1 MTPPSDAS
9 AEIRNYS
16 SAVPLR
22 GSYPTP
28 LNYRPTMALLS
39 VANLVLSFGDR
50 TILDGVNLTVS
61 AGEHVGLVGRNGCG
75 KSTLLKLV
83 AGLEKQK
90 PDAGQVQ
97 LARGA
102 SAGYLKQDHHYDANK
117 TLREEAGAAFAELEK
132 LHHQL
137 DEVANA
143 MGEAEGDEMDKL
155 LKKYERLEHEMQAA
169 GGYAVDHKIDQ
180 TLHGLG
186 ITDEVFKVK
195 CGDLSGGQ
203 KGRLALAKLLLTEP
217 DILLLDEP
225 TNHLDIAGRQWLEEY
240 LREYRGAVVLISH
253 DRWLLDRSVSKIYE
267 LEAGGMVEYP
277 GNYEKF
283 RELRALRIEDQRRAF
298 EKQQTKIKHEQGFID
313 RFRAGQ
319 RAKQAQGREK
329 RLERYIRDESLEPPM
344 ELDTMKLRLE
354 PKARSGD
361 QVCIA
366 EDLEVTY
373 EDKSLFKDFS
383 VSIKRGDKIGV
394 IGPNGAGKSTL
405 IRCLLNEQDPTAGLS
420 KLGSQVDVG
429 WYRQTHEHLDL
440 KQTIV
445 EYLRKFVESGTEQEA
460 RDLAGAFLFS
470 GMEQDKPMDVLSGG
484 ERARAVMA
492 GLMSRGHNMLV
503 LDEPTNHL
511 DIPSAE
517 RLEEALRRYNEAQ
530 KKYTTAGGG
539 GGGEGTLI
547 LITHDRMLL
556 EHLVDQLIVFDG
568 SGGVQHFLGTYSEYL
583 ESQRGTDVLVD
594 ADKPEAKKTKQTAK
608 DAKST
613 KAKAEPASAG
623 GNNKSKNKG
632 NKKNKNKALSNMD
645 TAKLEEKIEA
655 LESKISN
662 IEAQLADPETYKDH
676 TKFGA
681 LQEEHDKLK
690 KEIGPYEDEWA
701 SRG

>member
-1 MTPPSDAS
+1 M
-9 AEIRNYS
+9 R
-16 SAVPLR
+16 
-22 GSYPTP
+22 
-28 LNYRPTMALLS
+28 LLS
-39 VANLVLSFGDR
+39 VANLVFSFGDR
-50 TILDGVNLTVS
+50 TVLNGVNLTVS
-61 AGEHVGLVGRNGCG
+61 NGEHVGLVGANGCG

-83 AGLEKQK
+83 AGIETHK
-90 PDAGQVQ
+90 PESGQVQ

-102 SAGYLKQDHHYDANK
+102 TAGYLKQDHKYDDNK

-180 TLHGLG
+180 TLHGLEL
-186 ITDEVFKVK
+186 DDAVFNVK
-195 CGDLSGGQ
+195 CKDLSGGQ
-203 KGRLALAKLLLTEP
+203 KGRLALAKLLLSEP

-240 LREYRGAVVLISH
+240 LRNYRGAVVLISH
-253 DRWLLDRSVSKIYE
+253 DRWLLDRAVSKIYE

-283 RELRALRIEDQRRAF
+283 RELRALRLEEMRRAYD
-298 EKQQTKIKHEQGFID
+298 KQQTKIKQEQGFID
-313 RFRAGQ
+313 RYRAGQ
-319 RAKQAQGREK
+319 RATQAQGREK

-366 EDLEVTY
+366 EGLKVAFD
-373 EDKSLFKDFS
+373 DKQLFENFAI
-383 VSIKRGDKIGV
+383 SIKRGDKIGV

-405 IRCLLNEQDPTAGLS
+405 IRCLLGEQDATAGQS

-440 KQTIV
+440 RQTIV
-445 EYLRKFVESGTEQEA
+445 EYLRKFVESGTDQEA

-470 GMEQDKPMDVLSGG
+470 GMEQDKPMNVLSGG
-484 ERARAVMA
+484 ERARAVLA
-492 GLMSRGHNMLV
+492 GLMSRGHNLMV

-517 RLEEALRRYNEAQ
+517 RLEEALRRYNQAE
-530 KKYTTAGGG
+530 KKYSTANS

-568 SGGVQHFLGTYSEYL
+568 QGNVEHFLGTYSEYL
-583 ESQRGTDVLVD
+583 ESQRGADILVD
-594 ADKPEAKKTKQTAK
+594 ADKAEPKKGSNKGNKRQ
-608 DAKST
+608 DAKSPSRQEKT

-623 GNNKSKNKG
+623 GKNKG
-632 NKKNKNKALSNMD
+632 KNKKKNKALSGMD

-655 LESKISN
+655 IESKISE
-662 IEAQLADPETYKDH
+662 IETQLADPETYKDH
-676 TKFGA
+676 AKFGE
-681 LQEEHDKLK
+681 LQEAHDKLK
-690 KEIGPYEDEWA
+690 KELEPYETEWA

>member
-1 MTPPSDAS
+1 
-9 AEIRNYS
+9 
-16 SAVPLR
+16 
-22 GSYPTP
+22 
-28 LNYRPTMALLS
+28 MALLS
-39 VANLVLSFGDR
+39 VANLVFTYGDH
-50 TILDGVNLTVS
+50 TILNNVNLTVS

-75 KSTLLKLV
+75 KSTLLKLI
-83 AGLEKQK
+83 AGIETHK
-90 PDAGQVQ
+90 PDSGQIQ
-97 LARGA
+97 LARGS
-102 SAGYLKQDHHYDANK
+102 SAGYLKQDHLFDPGK
-117 TLREEAGAAFAELEK
+117 TLREEAGAAFAELER
-132 LHHQL
+132 LHHEL
-137 DEVANA
+137 DEVAHEMA
-143 MGEAEGDEMDKL
+143 QADGDEMEKL

-186 ITDEVFKVK
+186 LEDEVFSVK

-203 KGRLALAKLLLTEP
+203 KGRLALAKLLLSEP

-240 LREYRGAVVLISH
+240 LKTYPGAVILISH

-283 RELRALRIEDQRRAF
+283 RELRAARIEDMRRAF
-298 EKQQTKIKHEQGFID
+298 DKQQTKIKSEQAFID
-313 RFRAGQ
+313 RYRAGQ

-329 RLERYIRDESLEPPM
+329 RLERFKRDEQLDAPM

-361 QVCIA
+361 VVCLA

-373 EDKSLFKDFS
+373 DDKTLFKDFAI
-383 VSIKRGDKIGV
+383 SIKRGEKFGV

-405 IRCLLNEQDPTAGLS
+405 IRCLLGEQEPTAGTS

-440 KQTIV
+440 KVTIV

-460 RDLAGAFLFS
+460 RDLAGAFLFT
-470 GMEQDKPMDVLSGG
+470 GMEQDKPLNVLSGG

-492 GLMSRGHNMLV
+492 GLMSRGHNLLV

-517 RLEEALRRYNEAQ
+517 RLEEALRRYNAAQ
-530 KKYTTAGGG
+530 KRFTTTGSS
-539 GGGEGTLI
+539 GGEGTLI

-556 EHLVDQLIVFDG
+556 EHLVDQLIIFDG
-568 SGGVQHFLGTYSEYL
+568 HGNVQHFLGTYSEYL
-583 ESQRGTDVLVD
+583 ESQHAAAILVD
-594 ADKPEAKKTKQTAK
+594 AEKTQVKTGKKEASRQEAKPAKQVKK
-608 DAKST
+608 DPPT
-613 KAKAEPASAG
+613 Q
-623 GNNKSKNKG
+623 NKPNQSSQGK
-632 NKKNKNKALSNMD
+632 KNKALGGLSVQD
-645 TAKLEEKIEA
+645 LEKKIE
-655 LESKISN
+655 S
-662 IEAQLADPETYKDH
+662 IEARISEVEAKLADPETYKDH
-676 TKFGA
+676 KLFA
-681 LQEEHDKLK
+681 SLQAEHEKLAA
-690 KEIGPYEDEWA
+690 EREPYEEEWA

>member
-1 MTPPSDAS
+1 
-9 AEIRNYS
+9 
-16 SAVPLR
+16 
-22 GSYPTP
+22 
-28 LNYRPTMALLS
+28 MALLS
-39 VANLVLSFGDR
+39 VANLVFSFGDR
-50 TILDGVNLTVS
+50 TVLDGVNLTVS
-61 AGEHVGLVGRNGCG
+61 NGEHVGLVGRNGCG
-75 KSTLLKLV
+75 KSTLLKLI
-83 AGLEKQK
+83 AGVVTHK
-90 PDAGQVQ
+90 PESGQIQ

-102 SAGYLKQDHHYDANK
+102 TAGYLKQDHHYDPDK

-132 LHHQL
+132 LHQQL
-137 DEVANA
+137 DEVAHR
-143 MGEAEGDEMDKL
+143 MGEAEGDELDKL
-155 LKKYERLEHEMQAA
+155 LKTYERLEHEMQAA

-186 ITDEVFKVK
+186 ITDEFFTVK

-203 KGRLALAKLLLTEP
+203 KGRLALAKLLLSEP
-217 DILLLDEP
+217 DVLLLDEP

-240 LREYRGAVVLISH
+240 LASYAGAVILISH
-253 DRWLLDRSVSKIYE
+253 DRWLLDRAVSKIYE

-298 EKQQTKIKHEQGFID
+298 DKQQTKIKSEKAFID
-313 RFRAGQ
+313 RYRAGQ
-319 RAKQAQGREK
+319 RSKQAQGREK
-329 RLERYIRDESLEPPM
+329 RLERFIRDEQLEAPM

-373 EDKSLFKDFS
+373 DDKSLFRGFA

-405 IRCLLNEQDPTAGLS
+405 IRCLLNEQEPTAGLS

-440 KQTIV
+440 TQTIV

-460 RDLAGAFLFS
+460 RDLAGAFLFT
-470 GMEQDKPMDVLSGG
+470 GMEQDKPMSVLSGG
-484 ERARAVMA
+484 ERARAVLA
-492 GLMSRGHNMLV
+492 GLMSRGHNLMV

-517 RLEEALRRYNEAQ
+517 RLEEALRRYNQAE
-530 KKYTTAGGG
+530 KKYSTANA

-583 ESQRGTDVLVD
+583 EAHAGGSNVLVD
-594 ADKPEAKKTKQTAK
+594 AEDQAGPSQGKPRQ
-608 DAKST
+608 DAKSPKRQG
-613 KAKAEPASAG
+613 KAKQTAEPASASG
-623 GNNKSKNKG
+623 SKKNNNKGKG
-632 NKKNKNKALSNMD
+632 KNKNKALSNLA
-645 TAKLEEKIEA
+645 TGKLEAKIESI
-655 LESKISN
+655 ESEIGE
-662 IEAQLADPETYKDH
+662 IETQLADPETYKDRA
-676 TKFGA
+676 KFGA
-681 LQEEHDKLK
+681 LQEAHDRLK
-690 KEIGPYEDEWA
+690 KELGPYED
-701 SRG
+701 

>member
-1 MTPPSDAS
+1 
-9 AEIRNYS
+9 
-16 SAVPLR
+16 
-22 GSYPTP
+22 
-28 LNYRPTMALLS
+28 MALLS
-39 VANLVLSFGDR
+39 VANLVFSFGDR
-50 TILDGVNLTVS
+50 TVLNGVNLTVS
-61 AGEHVGLVGRNGCG
+61 NGEHVGLVGANGCG

-83 AGLEKQK
+83 AGIETHK
-90 PDAGQVQ
+90 PDAGQIQ

-102 SAGYLKQDHHYDANK
+102 TAGYLKQDHKYDDSR
-117 TLREEAGAAFAELEK
+117 TLREEAGAAFADLEK
-132 LHHQL
+132 LHQQL
-137 DEVANA
+137 DEVAHQ

-155 LKKYERLEHEMQAA
+155 LKKYERLEQEMQAA

-180 TLHGLG
+180 TLHGLEL
-186 ITDEVFKVK
+186 DDAVFNVK

-203 KGRLALAKLLLTEP
+203 KGRLALAKLLLSEP

-240 LREYRGAVVLISH
+240 LSSYPGAVVLISH
-253 DRWLLDRSVSKIYE
+253 DRWLLDRAVSKIYE

-283 RELRALRIEDQRRAF
+283 RELRALRLEDMRRAF
-298 EKQQTKIKHEQGFID
+298 DKQQTKIKSEKAFID
-313 RFRAGQ
+313 RYRAGQ
-319 RAKQAQGREK
+319 RATQAQGREK

-366 EDLEVTY
+366 EDLKVAFD
-373 EDKSLFKDFS
+373 DKQLFEHFGIS
-383 VSIKRGDKIGV
+383 VERGDKIGV
-394 IGPNGAGKSTL
+394 IGPNGARKSTL
-405 IRCLLNEQDPTAGLS
+405 IRCLLGEQEPTEGTS

-470 GMEQDKPMDVLSGG
+470 GMEQDKPMNVLSGG
-484 ERARAVMA
+484 ERARAVLA
-492 GLMSRGHNMLV
+492 GLMSRGHNLLV

-517 RLEEALRRYNEAQ
+517 RLEEALRRYNQAE
-530 KKYTTAGGG
+530 KKYSTANS

-568 SGGVQHFLGTYSEYL
+568 KGNVQHFLGTYSEYL
-583 ESQRGTDVLVD
+583 ESQGGSDVLVD
-594 ADKPEAKKTKQTAK
+594 ADKPEAKKGSEKGKKRQDAKGSKQTK
-608 DAKST
+608 
-613 KAKAEPASAG
+613 KAEPASAG
-623 GNNKSKNKG
+623 GSKNK
-632 NKKNKNKALSNMD
+632 KQNKALSGMD
-645 TAKLEEKIEA
+645 TPRLEEKIE
-655 LESKISN
+655 S
-662 IEAQLADPETYKDH
+662 IEAKIGEIESQLADPETYKDH
-676 TKFGA
+676 GRFSE
-681 LQEEHDKLK
+681 LQEAHEKLK
-690 KEIGPYEDEWA
+690 KELEPYETEWA